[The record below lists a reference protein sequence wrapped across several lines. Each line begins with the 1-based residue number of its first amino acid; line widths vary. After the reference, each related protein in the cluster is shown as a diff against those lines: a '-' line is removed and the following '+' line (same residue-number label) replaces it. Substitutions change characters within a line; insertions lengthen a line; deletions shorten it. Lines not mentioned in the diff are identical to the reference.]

1 MNIYQTARE
10 ARGITQEKAAEL
22 LGISVESLR
31 AYECGRRLP
40 PTAVVV
46 CMVDVYDTQFLA
58 YQHLKHDIIADDL
71 LPDISE
77 KTIAEAVLS
86 LIKEI
91 ADTNELLPML
101 ISIASDGII
110 DEAERPAWEKIKK
123 EFGDVVQSYYC
134 LIVSNKTRGE

>member
-46 CMVDVYDTQFLA
+46 GMVDVYDTQFLA
-58 YQHLKHDIIADDL
+58 YQHLKRDSIADRL

-77 KTIAEAVLS
+77 KTMAEAVLS

-91 ADTNELLPML
+91 ADTNDLIPTL
-101 ISIASDGII
+101 ISIASDGVI
-110 DEAERPAWEKIKK
+110 DKNELEAWEKIKK

-134 LIVSNKTRGE
+134 LIISKTRGE